1 MTAELPPFPSF
12 GRYRVTHRLPA
23 VALLALT
30 AALTWP
36 RWRWV
41 GVIALVLT
49 LALAMLVIDGM
60 NAWRRWR
67 WVRGF
72 EKRIHPRALASHV
85 GAASARF
92 RLHVRSYQGFGVN
105 AVLPAA
111 VLEDVESGALAVVSP
126 SSARIIEIAHDAGI
140 TVVHACR
147 AFSDP
152 VCDTAVV

>member
-1 MTAELPPFPSF
+1 MMAELPPFPSF

-36 RWRWV
+36 RWHWV
-41 GVIALVLT
+41 GVMALVLT
-49 LALAMLVIDGM
+49 LVLALPMLIIDVM

-67 WVRGF
+67 WRRGF
-72 EKRIHPRALASHV
+72 EKRIHPGALASHV
-85 GAASARF
+85 GAAPARF

-111 VLEDVESGALAVVSP
+111 VLEDVESASWVVVSP

-140 TVVHACR
+140 TVVNA
-147 AFSDP
+147 
-152 VCDTAVV
+152 